1 MEKILQKRKD
11 KYRYNT
17 VSDFICAAALD
28 DQIKVVTVVHQ
39 APIRSWSTV
48 TQPAS
53 ASSLPPRQPNER
65 VHHLVGEGY
74 ELER

>member
-39 APIRSWSTV
+39 APIRS
-48 TQPAS
+48 
-53 ASSLPPRQPNER
+53 
-65 VHHLVGEGY
+65 
-74 ELER
+74 